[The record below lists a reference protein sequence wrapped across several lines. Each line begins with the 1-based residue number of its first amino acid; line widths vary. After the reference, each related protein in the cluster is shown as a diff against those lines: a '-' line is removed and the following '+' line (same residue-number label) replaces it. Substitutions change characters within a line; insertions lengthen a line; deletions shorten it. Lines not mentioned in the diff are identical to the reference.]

1 MILLRLQDVKLLP
14 TGINRIVQDD
24 GKIIR
29 AARGDGKHAEARVRA
44 AKSGLGHINNNCSID
59 NGKWRRI
66 AST

>member
-29 AARGDGKHAEARVRA
+29 AARGDGIGGNRHPLVQWQGYVRA
-44 AKSGLGHINNNCSID
+44 AQQIEISAHAAGGIEL
-59 NGKWRRI
+59 
-66 AST
+66 